1 MRISDWSSAVC
12 SSDLPVP
19 PPPVEAAQPLIRP
32 VTEWDEYTGRF
43 EAIDRVDLRAR
54 VSGYLDAVHF
64 KDGQLVRE
72 GDLLF
77 TIDPR
82 PFQAE
87 LSRAVAEVESAEEVG
102 RGSAGERGCR

>member
-1 MRISDWSSAVC
+1 MG
-12 SSDLPVP
+12 
-19 PPPVEAAQPLIRP
+19 P

-64 KDGQLVRE
+64 KDGQLVSE

-87 LSRAVAEVESAEEVG
+87 LSRAEAEVESAKARLALAQRELSRAERLVATRAISEETADTD
-102 RGSAGERGCR
+102 RKSTRLNSSH

>member
-1 MRISDWSSAVC
+1 MNSTKLGSLTAIAGAFAVAVALSGC
-12 SSDLPVP
+12 DQTPRAEAASGPVP

-72 GDLLF
+72 G
-77 TIDPR
+77 
-82 PFQAE
+82 
-87 LSRAVAEVESAEEVG
+87 SGRAS
-102 RGSAGERGCR
+102 CRKRVCRYV